1 MADNAAIKKQM
12 NDVYVKLMAGKRGFK
27 IPSDVEEI
35 LLKNLQDSMKEGAL
49 QLEASKPPKP
59 QEAKDSFFL
68 TSEQVQN
75 PGGIGKAPEET
86 KDDTPLPMPPSLKS
100 LPKGPT

>member
-12 NDVYVKLMAGKRGFK
+12 NEVYVKLMAGKRGFK

-35 LLKNLQDSMKEGAL
+35 LLKNLQDSVRDGAQ
-49 QLEASKPPKP
+49 QLEAAMPKA

-75 PGGIGKAPEET
+75 PGVKPEET
-86 KDDTPLPMPPSLKS
+86 KEVVDKR
-100 LPKGPT
+100 